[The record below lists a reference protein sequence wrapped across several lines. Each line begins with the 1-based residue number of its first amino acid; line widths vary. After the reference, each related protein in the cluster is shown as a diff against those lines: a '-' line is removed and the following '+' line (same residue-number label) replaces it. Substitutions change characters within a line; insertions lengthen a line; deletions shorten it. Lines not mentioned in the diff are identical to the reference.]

1 MKERA
6 YKIAINSKYN
16 GYQKGIASMV
26 YNFFDEK
33 AGSGLKENVNEVLA
47 QELYKPMI
55 KKIKKK
61 KSVCEV

>member
-6 YKIAINSKYN
+6 YKNAINSKYN

-33 AGSGLKENVNEVLA
+33 KGSGSKANVNEVLS

-55 KKIKKK
+55 KRIKKK
-61 KSVCEV
+61 KSVCED